1 MEKIKELLSWLLG
14 LSPFAKVIACVVILL
29 LSVMLLFGCGTTHAV
44 VRTSDSGYAT
54 ITITTN
60 NPTSV
65 QASPNVSLDVKGNN
79 D

>member
-1 MEKIKELLSWLLG
+1 MRCDS
-14 LSPFAKVIACVVILL
+14 SSFRDA
-29 LSVMLLFGCGTTHAV
+29 SFGCGTTHAV